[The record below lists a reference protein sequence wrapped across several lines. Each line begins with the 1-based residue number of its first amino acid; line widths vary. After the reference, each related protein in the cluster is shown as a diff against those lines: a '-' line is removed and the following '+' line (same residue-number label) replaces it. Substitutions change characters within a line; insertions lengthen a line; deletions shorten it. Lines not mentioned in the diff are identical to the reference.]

1 MYRYLLV
8 ILLLAGCSFAASAQQ
23 PDTSS
28 LVVKR
33 KTDSVNV
40 KKRDTVPPV
49 KKAPLPPIKKEKVYH
64 PDSTHNPHTAVMHS
78 LMVPGWGQLYNH
90 RWWKVPVI
98 YGGMGL
104 LGWAVVFNEK
114 YYKQFLALAQYLEH
128 GVKPGP
134 KDKYYNE
141 YNLYVVSAGYQAS
154 AINNATDS
162 YRRDRDLSILGLL
175 GAWGINVIDAYIDA
189 KFIHSYTVDNDLS
202 MKISPG
208 LINQQPVYAQ
218 NLSNSFIPAI
228 KITFT
233 LK

>member
-1 MYRYLLV
+1 MYKYLLV
-8 ILLLAGCSFAASAQQ
+8 IFLLAGSTVFASAQQ

-28 LVVKR
+28 VVVKS
-33 KTDSVNV
+33 KTDSVKA
-40 KKRDTVPPV
+40 KKPDTVPA

-64 PDSTHNPHTAVMHS
+64 PDSTHSPHKAVMHS
-78 LMVPGWGQLYNH
+78 LMIPGWGQIYNR

-104 LGWAVVFNEK
+104 LGWAIVFNEN
-114 YYKQFLALAQYLEH
+114 YYKQYLAIAKYLEH

-141 YNLYVVSAGYQAS
+141 YNLYVTVGGYQSA

-208 LINQQPVYAQ
+208 VINQPYYAQ